1 MLQEQ
6 LAGMDA
12 TKQNLNWFSFETRIR
27 NIVYELLNQPMES
40 VKKIEDSHAK
50 ITEKLTMNK
59 RRIDEHD
66 FLLYKFQK
74 RTDIEAEYESR
85 ITNMEAKVGDQM
97 VKANAS
103 LNLLISKVDYCEK
116 TVKSSVGRL
125 NSLDQ
130 LVENFQD
137 STKV

>member
-1 MLQEQ
+1 MQ
-6 LAGMDA
+6 
-12 TKQNLNWFSFETRIR
+12 
-27 NIVYELLNQPMES
+27 S
-40 VKKIEDSHAK
+40 VKKIEDSHEK
-50 ITEKLTMNK
+50 ITSRLTNNK

-103 LNLLISKVDYCEK
+103 LNELSSKMDYCEK
-116 TVKSSVGRL
+116 KVK
-125 NSLDQ
+125 
-130 LVENFQD
+130 
-137 STKV
+137 